1 MRENEQ
7 GTGSMLRG
15 TEPLQIWEIIS
26 SPAGHA
32 ALQYAAESGA
42 PPLEPLIGLIEEWW
56 GNWLDDDREDH
67 IQRLHSMVS
76 RLMAADGWEEAG
88 VRPVRSGRVIT
99 EAMTFRKAGY
109 TTLQ

>member
-1 MRENEQ
+1 
-7 GTGSMLRG
+7 MLRG

-67 IQRLHSMVS
+67 LQRLHSMVS
-76 RLMAADGWEEAG
+76 RLMSADGWEEAG
-88 VRPVRSGRVIT
+88 VRPVRCGRLIT

-109 TTLQ
+109 ATLQ